1 MRSIGVLV
9 AHDHHLPI
17 PQTLLLQTLLIG
29 LREVQSQ
36 RLADADHL
44 LILRQLVA
52 VAAPHV
58 ENLEHT
64 RNEIKKLSS
73 INYTIL

>member
-1 MRSIGVLV
+1 M
-9 AHDHHLPI
+9 
-17 PQTLLLQTLLIG
+17 LIG

-36 RLADADHL
+36 RLADADHF
-44 LILRQLVA
+44 LILRQLIA

-64 RNEIKKLSS
+64 RNEMKER
-73 INYTIL
+73 

>member
-1 MRSIGVLV
+1 M
-9 AHDHHLPI
+9 
-17 PQTLLLQTLLIG
+17 LIG

-36 RLADADHL
+36 RLADADDF

-64 RNEIKKLSS
+64 RNEMKERQHKLSS
-73 INYTIL
+73 ISYTIL